1 MKRIGLA
8 LLGAVLLSGVACA
21 FELESYVVVRLNDP
35 SYRHVV
41 TRTGAI
47 EIVNPDLRDNEV
59 LVSVTESQLEK
70 LQDEPAV
77 ALIYPA
83 SQDLVRGIPVHGCSR
98 TEEELVGELV
108 MKMGRGWTNGRKI
121 AAKLTYSYGYIPPSL
136 GTDRVA
142 ASLQRAFD
150 EWSRYVQLEFNYTSK
165 ADASRNLHI
174 LFAEGAHGDAYPFD
188 GRGKTLAHTFYP
200 AGVNPEPIAGDLH
213 FDADENWGNGVDP
226 DFYSVVLHELGH
238 ALGLGHA
245 DQPNAVMYPYYRAL
259 DKLQAD
265 DITAIRD
272 LYLARQQEKSLE
284 SPVAPVPA
292 SSSDKDKTPPTI
304 AVKSPATTI
313 FSTAAASAR
322 ITGIA
327 SDNVSIAKITWTA
340 SGGRSGVAD
349 GTTYWSIPDFALRVG
364 DNRIVIRA
372 YDQAGNSSWRSL
384 TITRR

>member
-1 MKRIGLA
+1 
-8 LLGAVLLSGVACA
+8 
-21 FELESYVVVRLNDP
+21 
-35 SYRHVV
+35 
-41 TRTGAI
+41 
-47 EIVNPDLRDNEV
+47 
-59 LVSVTESQLEK
+59 
-70 LQDEPAV
+70 
-77 ALIYPA
+77 
-83 SQDLVRGIPVHGCSR
+83 
-98 TEEELVGELV
+98 
-108 MKMGRGWTNGRKI
+108 MKMGKGWTNGKKI
-121 AAKLTYSYGYIPPSL
+121 AAKFTYSYGYIPPSL

-272 LYLARQQEKSLE
+272 LYLARQQEKSVE
-284 SPVAPVPA
+284 SPIAPVPA

-349 GTTYWSIPDFALRVG
+349 GTTSWSISDFALRVG